1 MLLLSSRQA
10 NRRCLYQATNRRG
23 YVCKQD
29 KCTKNYA
36 FVDLV
41 SSDGKEIVNQPITL
55 LTAFLVVE
63 VVSDLVLD
71 EFYHAGFI
79 AEHPGDNLPR
89 MLETFRFD
97 NRPGRMVAGIAAPFE
112 VMQIP
117 GGMDLL
123 HGSVAVFS
131 GVGGFDK
138 ITIHLTSLVSHCKR
152 DKLCRNYIPLCF
164 VFK

>member
-1 MLLLSSRQA
+1 MLILGNQSEE
-10 NRRCLYQATNRRG
+10 

-29 KCTKNYA
+29 KCSKTYA

-41 SSDGKEIVNQPITL
+41 SSDGKEIVNQQIAL
-55 LTAFLVVE
+55 LTALLVVE
-63 VVSDLVLD
+63 VVRDLVLD
-71 EFYHAGFI
+71 EFYHTGFI
-79 AEHPGDNLPR
+79 AEHPGDNLPG

-97 NRPGRMVAGIAAPFE
+97 NRPGRMDTGIATPFE

-123 HGSVAVFS
+123 HGSVAVLR

-138 ITIHLTSLVSHCKR
+138 ITIHLTSRASHCKR
-152 DKLCRNYIPLCF
+152 DELCQNYIPF
-164 VFK
+164 VDLFSSEGCYV